1 MPKKSLPD
9 LQVII
14 PYKDLQ
20 QLLSAAGEVETLR
33 GEARSLQDQMSA
45 LRNDFTTLM
54 EMFQEIKD

>member
-1 MPKKSLPD
+1 MAKKQLPD

-20 QLLSAAGEVETLR
+20 QLLGAAGEVE
-33 GEARSLQDQMSA
+33 SLKEDNVSLHDQLSA

>member
-1 MPKKSLPD
+1 MARKQLPD

-33 GEARSLQDQMSA
+33 GEAKSLQDQMSA
-45 LRNDFTTLM
+45 LRHDFTTLM